1 MILYVCN
8 LLMRLASLA
17 MCIQADGHLASDIT
31 CPSAWI
37 PYIRCG
43 GGGGDGDGHRAAM
56 PMPIFREDI
65 VRTIVVN

>member
-1 MILYVCN
+1 M
-8 LLMRLASLA
+8 AT
-17 MCIQADGHLASDIT
+17 CIQANGHLAFDIT

-43 GGGGDGDGHRAAM
+43 GGGSGGDGDGHRAAM